1 MVPRPESASVPLD
14 GRPACRFVGVGRGRH
29 DLWRVDSACAAR
41 VLNGHS
47 MDNAVRPRC
56 GLRVSEPDE
65 QQPSTGV
72 RTGGRA
78 SVKGEQMPGVSCGDS
93 VHRTDRPSSCM
104 RQDAVDLPIHS
115 PHPDVRKGGGC
126 GVCERFPL
134 HRSSFSFFRI
144 CFLYIQTIFAVY
156 YTNDYEKT

>member
-56 GLRVSEPDE
+56 GLRVREPDE

-93 VHRTDRPSSCM
+93 VHRTDRPSSCV

-115 PHPDVRKGGGC
+115 PTQTSGRAGDVACVRG
-126 GVCERFPL
+126 FPP
-134 HRSSFSFFRI
+134 SPQFF
-144 CFLYIQTIFAVY
+144 FLLPHLFFV
-156 YTNDYEKT
+156 YTNYICRV